1 MDQPF
6 ESEVMEELAAETPL
20 SSAEEFEEFEGMEGE
35 GFEEGLSDEMSG
47 FAEDYAE
54 NGFEDGFEDS
64 FEDGFEDSF
73 EEEFENSFEAEFG
86 EDYGDASEAVDALE
100 SALADAL
107 DAEDADEFFRQ
118 LLGNIS
124 RVAGLVGRGT
134 RAAGRV
140 AQTAGRVAGQARRTA
155 QTVGRV
161 AGQAR
166 RAAQT
171 AGRVAGQA
179 RRVAG
184 RVQQVAGQAAGASR
198 PAANL
203 LQQLLPLLQQYAT
216 QGFDELDALEDLADL
231 FAEEEM
237 DEALP
242 VIGAIA
248 ARAAVSPLLRTTA
261 ARLSRPVRQQLVRSG
276 TQAARTLA
284 RRQGPAA
291 VRALS
296 PIARQVGQTAARRG
310 LGVRSLPSA
319 LRSTAARV
327 AARPAMV
334 QQLSR
339 PVRRGGLRQRR
350 LGRGRGVP
358 RRLVLQGPVEIR
370 IVSR

>member
-20 SSAEEFEEFEGMEGE
+20 SSAEEFEEFEGMEE
-35 GFEEGLSDEMSG
+35 GFEESFSNEMGG
-47 FAEDYAE
+47 FEEDYAE
-54 NGFEDGFEDS
+54 EGFEEGFEDGFEEE
-64 FEDGFEDSF
+64 FEDG
-73 EEEFENSFEAEFG
+73 FEAEFG
-86 EDYGDASEAVDALE
+86 EDYGDAFEEVDSLE
-100 SALADAL
+100 DALADAL
-107 DAEDADEFFRQ
+107 DAEDADEFFQQ
-118 LLGNIS
+118 LLSGIS
-124 RVAGLVGRGT
+124 RVAGLIGRGT

-140 AQTAGRVAGQARRTA
+140 AQTAGRVS
-155 QTVGRV
+155 GR
-161 AGQAR
+161 
-166 RAAQT
+166 
-171 AGRVAGQA
+171 A

-184 RVQQVAGQAAGASR
+184 QVQQVAGRAARAPR

-203 LQQLLPLLQQYAT
+203 LQQLLPLLQQYAA
-216 QGFDELDALEDLADL
+216 QGFDELDALEDISEV

-296 PIARQVGQTAARRG
+296 PIASQVGQTAARRG
-310 LGVRSLPSA
+310 LGARSLPSA
-319 LRSTAARV
+319 LRSTTARV

>member
-1 MDQPF
+1 
-6 ESEVMEELAAETPL
+6 MEELAAETPL
-20 SSAEEFEEFEGMEGE
+20 SSAEEFEEFEGMEE
-35 GFEEGLSDEMSG
+35 GFEESFSNEMDG
-47 FAEDYAE
+47 FEEDYAAE
-54 NGFEDGFEDS
+54 
-64 FEDGFEDSF
+64 GFEDSF
-73 EEEFENSFEAEFG
+73 EEGFEDGFEEGFEDGFEAEFA
-86 EDYGDASEAVDALE
+86 EDYGDAFEEIDALE
-100 SALADAL
+100 DALADAL

-118 LLGNIS
+118 LLGGIS
-124 RVAGLVGRGT
+124 RVAGLIGRGT
-134 RAAGRV
+134 RAAGQV
-140 AQTAGRVAGQARRTA
+140 A

-171 AGRVAGQA
+171 VGRVAGQA

-184 RVQQVAGQAAGASR
+184 QVQQVAGRAARARR

-203 LQQLLPLLQQYAT
+203 LQQLMPLLQQYAA

-248 ARAAVSPLLRTTA
+248 ARAAVRPLLRTAA
-261 ARLSRPVRQQLVRSG
+261 ARLSRPLRQQLVRSG

-284 RRQGPAA
+284 RRQGAAA

-296 PIARQVGQTAARRG
+296 PIARQVGRTAVRRR
-310 LGVRSLPSA
+310 LGVRSLPAA
-319 LRSTAARV
+319 LRSTTARV
-327 AARPAMV
+327 AARPTMV
-334 QQLSR
+334 QRLSR

-350 LGRGRGVP
+350 FGRGGDVP
-358 RRLVLQGPVEIR
+358 RRLVLRGPVEIR
-370 IVSR
+370 IMGR